1 MVAIVT
7 AASASDSFANCSEK
21 EGASVETQPQ
31 LAEKQKSSRRVQ
43 RYGRWSMAAVITL
56 VSGAVLV
63 ADLAVGG
70 SINLSLVSDA
80 IASLLHGSYTAELTA
95 LISMSV
101 LCLTSTTALPRHAQ
115 ASGKKQPRA
124 MGVAGKKASVHPLGL
139 AKQAGCKHPTE
150 KSGSIEKRQAEHTSQ
165 VSRLNQAINAAAQR
179 GDRVQ
184 AEKLLQDAEAS
195 QVKPDAV
202 SYNLIIRVCAKRG
215 EAAAAE
221 KWMRRMED
229 RQVEATLC
237 SYNTL
242 LDAFAKGNKAEACEQ
257 WLGRMLDRGLDVNVI
272 SYATVMYA
280 FARRGDIEKAQ
291 AWLQRM
297 IAAGIEPDV
306 VSYNSLI
313 HACSVKGQARAAEH
327 WLQEMLT
334 RGLETTVSTYTA
346 VIDACAKCGDVERA
360 ESWFASMLDR
370 GVEPNVITF
379 SAMIDAC
386 AKASNLPRAEY
397 WHERMLQKGIAPNA
411 HSYTALI
418 SACAKRAN
426 TQGAEAAEQWLDR
439 SEQAG
444 VVNDV
449 VVYSSV
455 IDACGKAKDAERAL
469 RVFHRMR
476 ARGLKPHVVA
486 YAALARPFAYSGDWI
501 KVESIAKDMKA
512 DGIATNE
519 YFLYAHL
526 LAYATCRP
534 RQAEKAEECFRQAMQ
549 VGVQP
554 NDYVVGV
561 LVRAVGRPRCAELMH
576 ELCGG
581 REIPAPPSRRGQQE
595 AGSGATR
602 PEGGRPGPACR
613 R

>member
-1 MVAIVT
+1 
-7 AASASDSFANCSEK
+7 
-21 EGASVETQPQ
+21 
-31 LAEKQKSSRRVQ
+31 
-43 RYGRWSMAAVITL
+43 MAAVLTL

-63 ADLAVGG
+63 ADLLAMGG
-70 SINLSLVSDA
+70 SINLSWVSNA
-80 IASLLHGSYTAELTA
+80 IASFLHSSYTAELTA

-101 LCLTSTTALPRHAQ
+101 LCLTTSTTALPRPAQ

-124 MGVAGKKASVHPLGL
+124 TGAAGKK
-139 AKQAGCKHPTE
+139 AGCKHPME
-150 KSGSIEKRQAEHTSQ
+150 KNGSPERRQAEHSSQ

-179 GDRVQ
+179 GDGAQ
-184 AEKLLQDAEAS
+184 AEKLLLDAEAS
-195 QVKPDAV
+195 QVKPDSV
-202 SYNLIIRVCAKRG
+202 SYNLMIRVCAKRG
-215 EAAAAE
+215 DAAAAE

-229 RQVEATLC
+229 RQVETTLC

-242 LDAFAKGNKAEACEQ
+242 LDAFAKANKADACEQ
-257 WLGRMLDRGLDVNVI
+257 WLGRMLDRGLEVNVI

-280 FARRGDIEKAQ
+280 HARRGDIEKAQ

-313 HACSVKGQARAAEH
+313 HACSVKGDARAAEH

-360 ESWFASMLDR
+360 ETWFASMLDR

-418 SACAKRAN
+418 SACAKRAD

-455 IDACGKAKDAERAL
+455 IDACGKAKDAERAV
-469 RVFHRMR
+469 RVFNRMR

-486 YAALARPFAYSGDWI
+486 YAALARPFAYCGDWI

-534 RQAEKAEECFRQAMQ
+534 RQAEKAEECFRQAMHAS
-549 VGVQP
+549 VQA

-581 REIPAPPSRRGQQE
+581 REIPPLPSRRGQQPE

-602 PEGGRPGPACR
+602 PGGGRPGAQGPAYR